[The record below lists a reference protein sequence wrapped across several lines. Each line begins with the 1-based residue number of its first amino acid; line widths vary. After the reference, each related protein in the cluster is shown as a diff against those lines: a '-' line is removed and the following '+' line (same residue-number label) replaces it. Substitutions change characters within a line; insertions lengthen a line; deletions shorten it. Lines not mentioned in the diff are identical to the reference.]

1 MISVGTLLHISDN
14 SGASTASCIKVLGTT
29 PKQKGTPGNILVVTL
44 KKVKSNK
51 KVNPHQIKKA
61 ILMATTYPVR
71 KSNGVIIRFQK
82 NSIILIDDRFNPIA
96 NRINQ
101 YVLSNFRLKNYMKIV
116 SISFGML

>member
-1 MISVGTLLHISDN
+1 M
-14 SGASTASCIKVLGTT
+14 LGTT
-29 PKQKGTPGNILVVTL
+29 PKQKGTPGNILIVTL